1 MAKPLILLT
10 LKTKDE
16 FKNDLEYI
24 KYCKRRYIQKCNY
37 EYRLRQKYNIS
48 IGDLCSLLSN

>member
-10 LKTKDE
+10 LKEKNE
-16 FKNDLEYI
+16 FINDGEYI